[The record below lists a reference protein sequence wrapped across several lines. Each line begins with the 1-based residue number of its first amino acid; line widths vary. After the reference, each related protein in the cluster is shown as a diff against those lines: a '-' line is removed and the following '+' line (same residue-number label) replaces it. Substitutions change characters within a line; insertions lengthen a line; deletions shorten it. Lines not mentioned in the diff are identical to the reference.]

1 MPPRNNEDRVGAAG
15 SDTAAPTPD
24 LINEKSPLTFTT
36 PTEFVELPT
45 RGRFYP
51 EDHLLHNVEEIEIR
65 FMTAKDEDI
74 LSSKTLLKK
83 GVAIDRLLQNVIVDK
98 RINVGDLLV
107 GDKNALIVASRITG
121 YGPEYETRVTCP
133 ACSKTSDFSFNLE
146 ESTCNYGE
154 DFGDFDIRR
163 TDSQTCVI
171 KMPTTG
177 VDIEVRLL
185 TGADEKKLLTIMEKR
200 KKHKLPESFM
210 TEQFKLFTVSVNG
223 HTELVT
229 ITSFVENMPATDAR
243 YLRGAYQKIVPN
255 VDLTQE
261 FACEACSYE
270 MEMEVPFTADFF
282 WPRR

>member
-1 MPPRNNEDRVGAAG
+1 MPTRNNEDRVGAPS
-15 SDTAAPTPD
+15 SDTSAPTPD
-24 LINEKSPLTFTT
+24 LVSEKSPLTFTT

-45 RGRFYP
+45 KGRFYP
-51 EDHLLHNVEEIEIR
+51 EGHPLYNVEEIEIR

-83 GVAIDRLLQNVIVDK
+83 GVAIDRLLQNVVVNK
-98 RINVGDLLV
+98 QINIGDLFV

-121 YGPEYETRVTCP
+121 YGPEYDTRVTCP

-146 ESTCNYGE
+146 DGACNYG
-154 DFGDFDIRR
+154 DNFGDFDVKATDNQTFVIR
-163 TDSQTCVI
+163 
-171 KMPTTG
+171 MPTTG
-177 VDIEVRLL
+177 VDVEVRLL
-185 TGADEKKLLTIMEKR
+185 TGADEKKLLKIMEKR

-229 ITSFVENMPATDAR
+229 ISSFVENMPATDAR
-243 YLRGAYQKIVPN
+243 HLRTVYQKIVPN
-255 VDLTQE
+255 IDLTQE

-270 MEMEVPFTADFF
+270 MEMEVPFTTDFF